1 MRKRRRGCMTAG
13 QTRWAG
19 RTTKPVHLK
28 LGGINH
34 PSVHIPNA
42 LSHHSLTM
50 ARSADSALEVL
61 RLEVSGVKMET
72 GCSRDVTS
80 QDQPGDCR
88 SSSLDTSLH
97 PALDIALCWATGAL
111 PHKRDLD

>member
-1 MRKRRRGCMTAG
+1 MRKMRRGCMTAG
-13 QTRWAG
+13 KTRWAG

-42 LSHHSLTM
+42 LSLHSLKM

-72 GCSRDVTS
+72 GYSRDVIS
-80 QDQPGDCR
+80 QDLPGNCQ
-88 SSSLDTSLH
+88 SSFL
-97 PALDIALCWATGAL
+97 
-111 PHKRDLD
+111 K